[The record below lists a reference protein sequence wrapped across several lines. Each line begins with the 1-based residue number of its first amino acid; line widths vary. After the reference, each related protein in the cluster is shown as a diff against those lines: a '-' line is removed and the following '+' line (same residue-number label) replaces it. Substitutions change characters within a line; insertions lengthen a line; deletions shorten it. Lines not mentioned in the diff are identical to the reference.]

1 MKNTAVKQKTEYTIN
16 TAKKILVMAG
26 RSVGVAVVGIALL
39 IFIGKQ
45 IGSTSG
51 KITKSR
57 EDLAAFTKKYEL
69 FDQIKKEHSELS
81 GKIPSLESALPSI
94 DNLPA
99 AVDYINAIGA
109 KTNNI
114 LSANFGQ
121 GIKINEL
128 GLGEIA
134 LTLRAIGTPQSLNE
148 LVAMMENAP
157 YFIKI
162 NNISL
167 SFESDARQ
175 AELSAAGFVYLK
187 NDNEENELKQHQAN

>member
-1 MKNTAVKQKTEYTIN
+1 MTNIANKQKTEYTIN
-16 TAKKILVMAG
+16 TAKKILVMVG
-26 RSVGVAVVGIALL
+26 RSAGVAIVSVALL

-45 IGSTSG
+45 IGSTAE

-57 EDLAAFTKKYEL
+57 ADLAAFTKKYEL
-69 FDQIKKEHSELS
+69 FDQIKKEHSDLS
-81 GKIPSLESALPSI
+81 GKIPNLESTLPSI
-94 DNLPA
+94 DNLPT
-99 AVDYINAIGA
+99 AVDYLNALGA

-134 LTLRAIGTPQSLNE
+134 LTLRAVGTPQSLNE
-148 LVAMMENAP
+148 LVAMMEDAP

-167 SFESDARQ
+167 SFENDMRQ
-175 AELSAAGFVYLK
+175 AELSAAGVVYLK
-187 NDNEENELKQHQAN
+187 NE

>member
-16 TAKKILVMAG
+16 TAKKIALMAA
-26 RSVGVAVVGIALL
+26 RSGGLAILSVALL

-175 AELSAAGFVYLK
+175 AELSAAGVVYLK
-187 NDNEENELKQHQAN
+187 QDAD